1 MNPAGRR
8 LLAALLLVTAY
19 AVISTRRLGPVD
31 RLYVVD
37 APLLGL
43 APRQVAPGWRFV
55 PWLVARVAS
64 YPAAP
69 VGLRLDLSGAR
80 AAASREGATLEVE
93 VDLTYAIPPER
104 LLDLHR
110 AHGPR
115 YEAWLGEL
123 AARVATERL
132 REVPYDAIRDRDP
145 EFQRRIQ
152 GELAEGAARDGIQ
165 VIRLRIVQVAAAG
178 EASGTILKAEGTPLQ
193 REVLLIGVDSFDW
206 RIIEPLMREGR
217 MPNLARLVERGTRAH
232 LRTISPILS
241 PVIWTSIATGVKPSR
256 HGIVDF
262 VVAARD
268 TGALM
273 PVTSAMRQ
281 VPALWTLLSR
291 QAIDVDVI
299 AWWATWPAETV
310 RGRIV
315 TDRVAFQLFE
325 DQMQE
330 DWKSADPARA
340 RGKTFPP
347 ELFDE
352 VRPIIKAPAEVSD
365 AELARF
371 LPPGTV
377 VASLNE
383 DRRHQLDEFRTI
395 LAGGETYH
403 AAALKLFQPGAP
415 GLKMIYYEGPD
426 TTSHQFMRYRP
437 PLLPGVEPS
446 DMRLFGGIVDR
457 YYELQDKYIG
467 EVVARAGKDA
477 TILVVSDHG
486 FKSDNNRPPHSDPRI
501 GKADAAEWHLPIG
514 VFVMAGPDVRP
525 GFDLG
530 SASVLDVAPTI
541 LTLFG
546 LPVARDMDGQ
556 PLTQALTDRFLA
568 GRPVRWVNTYGG
580 LRPTPQESAS
590 APSTDD
596 AEIIAKLRNIGYIG
610 EERMTARNNRGVIA
624 LDEGDVDGAIADFQG
639 ALDKGGDAGNL
650 VRTNLA
656 RAWLQKGDRDKARAL
671 AGQALAENPRN
682 KQAETILAAV
692 EMKGQNF
699 EAAENHLRRAIAID
713 PTFVPARSQLGRLYA
728 KRERYAEALEE
739 YRKVIEVAPLSAP
752 EHNSIGEIYR
762 KMGQPERAMEA
773 YREALRCDAQ
783 YFGAY
788 NNLGLRL
795 QEKGK
800 LDEAKALYEKGLAI
814 RPENPILRN
823 SLGTLLALQADRS
836 GALKE
841 FGRAAKADPEWPIA
855 AGNLATLLF
864 ETGKFEEARP
874 AFETW
879 VRLEPEAIDAR
890 LGLALELLMIGRRDE
905 AIAQFKEVLN
915 RDPRNVRALIALG
928 ETLARQGDLEAAQA
942 RLEAAA
948 GIDPRVPRILN
959 SLGDVLLKRGL
970 KQAAAAALHRSL
982 TIDPKQPEIRQRLT
996 EIAREVASKKE
1007 GVADLQRPH

>member
-1 MNPAGRR
+1 MRRR
-8 LLAALLLVTAY
+8 LAATVLLLAAY
-19 AVISTRRLGPVD
+19 AVISVRRLEPAD
-31 RLYVVD
+31 RLFIVD
-37 APLLGL
+37 APLVRI
-43 APRQVAPGWRFV
+43 APRQVRAGWRFV
-55 PWLVARVAS
+55 PWLLARVTS
-64 YPAAP
+64 YPSMP
-69 VGLRLDLSGAR
+69 VTLRVDLSGAR
-80 AAASREGATLEVE
+80 AAASREGAAVEVE
-93 VDLTYAIPPER
+93 VELTYAVAPKR

-110 AHGPR
+110 AHGAR
-115 YEAWLGEL
+115 YETWLANL
-123 AARVATERL
+123 ASRAATDRI
-132 REVPYDAIRDRDP
+132 REVSYDAIRDRDA
-145 EFQRRIQ
+145 EFQRRVQ
-152 GELAEGAARDGIQ
+152 SEVAESAARDGLE
-165 VIRLRIVQVAAAG
+165 VTRLRIIQVAAAG
-178 EASGTILKAEGTPLQ
+178 ETSGTILKAEGEPLQ

-206 RIIEPLMREGR
+206 RIIEPLMRTGK
-217 MPNLARLVERGTRAH
+217 MPNLARLVARGTRAH

-273 PVTSAMRQ
+273 PVTSRMRQ

-291 QAIDVDVI
+291 QGIDVDVI

-347 ELFDE
+347 ELFDA
-352 VRPIIKAPAEVSD
+352 VRPIIKAPGEVSD
-365 AELARF
+365 EEIARF

-377 VASLNE
+377 VASLND
-383 DRRHQLDEFRTI
+383 DRRHQIDEFRTI
-395 LAGGETYH
+395 LAGGQTYH
-403 AAALKLFQPGAP
+403 ATALKLFQPDVP

-426 TTSHQFMRYRP
+426 TASHAFMRYRP
-437 PLLPGVEPS
+437 PLLPGVDPA

-457 YYELQDKYIG
+457 YYEVQDRYLG
-467 EVVARAGKDA
+467 EVIARAGKDA

-514 VFVMAGPDVRP
+514 VFVMAGPDVRQ

-546 LPVARDMDGQ
+546 LPAARDMDGQ
-556 PLTQALTDRFLA
+556 PLTQALTDGFLA
-568 GRPVRWVNTYGG
+568 ARPLRWVNTYGG
-580 LRPTPQESAS
+580 FRQTPQESAA
-590 APSTDD
+590 APSSDD
-596 AEIIAKLRNIGYIG
+596 AEIIARLRAIGYIG
-610 EERMTARNNRGVIA
+610 DERMTARNNRGVIA
-624 LDEGDVDGAIADFQG
+624 LDEGDVDGAIADFQRV
-639 ALDKGGDAGNL
+639 LEKGGESTNL
-650 VRTNLA
+650 ARTNLA

-671 AGQALAENPRN
+671 ADQALAENPRN
-682 KQAETILAAV
+682 KQAETILAWV
-692 EMKGQNF
+692 EIKQENLD
-699 EAAENHLRRAIAID
+699 AAEAHLRRAIAID
-713 PTFVPARSQLGRLYA
+713 PTFVPALSQLGRVYA
-728 KRERYAEALEE
+728 KQERYREALAE
-739 YRKVIEVAPLSAP
+739 YRKVIEIAPLSAP

-762 KMGQPERAMEA
+762 KLGQTDKAMEA

-788 NNLGLRL
+788 NNLGVRL
-795 QEKGK
+795 QEQGK

-814 RPENPILRN
+814 RPESPTLRN
-823 SLGTLLALQADRS
+823 SLGTLLALQGDYE
-836 GALKE
+836 GARRE
-841 FGRAAKADPEWPIA
+841 FERAAKADPGWPVP

-864 ETGKFEEARP
+864 EAGRFDAARGL
-874 AFETW
+874 FETW
-879 VRLEPEAIDAR
+879 VRLEPEAIEAR
-890 LGLALELLMIGRRDE
+890 LGLALELLMLGRQDE
-905 AIAQFKEVLN
+905 AITQFEAVLT

-928 ETLARQGDLEAAQA
+928 ETLARQDHLEAAQA

-948 GIDPRVPRILN
+948 RIDPRVPRTLN
-959 SLGDVLLKRGL
+959 GLGDVLLRRGL
-970 KQAAAAALHRSL
+970 RQEAGAAFRRSL
-982 TIDPKQPEIRQRLT
+982 SIDPKQPEIRQRLS
-996 EIAREVASKKE
+996 EISR
-1007 GVADLQRPH
+1007 

>member
-1 MNPAGRR
+1 MSRMRR
-8 LLAALLLVTAY
+8 SLVAAVLLLASY
-19 AVISTRRLGPVD
+19 AVISVRRLEPAD
-31 RLYVVD
+31 RLFIAD
-37 APLLGL
+37 APLVGVG
-43 APRQVAPGWRFV
+43 PRQVPAGWRFV
-55 PWLVARVAS
+55 PWLLARVTS
-64 YPAAP
+64 YPSTP
-69 VGLRLDLSGAR
+69 TKLRVDLSGAR
-80 AAASREGATLEVE
+80 AAASREGATVEVE
-93 VDLTYAIPPER
+93 VEVTYAVAPER

-115 YEAWLGEL
+115 YEAWLAEVV
-123 AARVATERL
+123 ARTASERMK
-132 REVPYDAIRDRDP
+132 EASYDVIRDRDA
-145 EFQRRIQ
+145 EFQRRVQ
-152 GELAEGAARDGIQ
+152 SEVAGSVAKDGLE
-165 VIRLRIVQVAAAG
+165 VTRLRIIQVAAAG
-178 EASGTILKAEGTPLQ
+178 ETSGTILKAEGEPLQ

-206 RIIEPLMREGR
+206 RIIDPLMREGR
-217 MPNLARLVERGTRAH
+217 MPNLARLVARGTRAH

-291 QAIDVDVI
+291 QGIDVDVI

-325 DQMQE
+325 EQMQE

-365 AELARF
+365 EEVARF

-437 PLLPGVEPS
+437 PLLPGVDPS

-457 YYELQDKYIG
+457 YYELQDRYLG
-467 EVVARAGKDA
+467 EVIARAGKDA

-514 VFVMAGPDVRP
+514 VFVMAGPDVRQ

-530 SASVLDVAPTI
+530 AASVLDVAPTI

-556 PLTQALTDRFLA
+556 PLTQALTDGFLA

-580 LRPTPQESAS
+580 FRQTPQESAA
-590 APSTDD
+590 APSSDD

-610 EERMTARNNRGVIA
+610 DERMTARNNRGVIA
-624 LDEGDVDGAIADFQG
+624 LDEGDVDGAIADFER
-639 ALDKGGDAGNL
+639 ALEKGGDAGNL

-656 RAWLQKGDRDKARAL
+656 RAWLQKGDRDKARSL
-671 AGQALAENPRN
+671 AEQALAENPRN
-682 KQAETILAAV
+682 KQAETILAGV

-699 EAAENHLRRAIAID
+699 EAAEKHLRRAIAID

-728 KRERYAEALEE
+728 KQERYSEALEE
-739 YRKVIEVAPLSAP
+739 YRKVIEIAPLSAP

-762 KMGQPERAMEA
+762 KLGQTEKAMEA

-795 QEKGK
+795 QEKGR

-823 SLGTLLALQADRS
+823 SLGTLLALQGDRA

-841 FGRAAKADPEWPIA
+841 FERATKADPEWPIA

-864 ETGKFEEARP
+864 EAGQFEAARG

-879 VRLEPEAIDAR
+879 VRLEPAAIEAR
-890 LGLALELLMIGRRDE
+890 LGLALELLMIGRQDE
-905 AIAQFKEVLN
+905 AVAQFGEVLS

-928 ETLARQGDLEAAQA
+928 ETLARQDHLEAAQA
-942 RLEAAA
+942 RLESAAR
-948 GIDPRVPRILN
+948 IDPLVPRILN
-959 SLGDVLLKRGL
+959 SLGDVLLRRGL
-970 KQAAAAALHRSL
+970 KQEAGAALRRSL
-982 TIDPKQPEIRQRLT
+982 SVDPKQPEIRQRLS
-996 EIAREVASKKE
+996 EISR
-1007 GVADLQRPH
+1007 